1 MLLACG
7 IVAGFSCRLP
17 EGADSSIVSN
27 LRFEPEAF
35 DSFTAST
42 SVRYTLSR
50 PTVTTM
56 RICSKSRE
64 TVIILFEDLSESKG
78 SHAHTWLG
86 DTDEG
91 FFAPAG
97 SYVGVLEVEG
107 EKYESV
113 VRIYHR

>member
-1 MLLACG
+1 MVLACG
-7 IVAGFSCRLP
+7 MLSGCRLP
-17 EGADSSIVSN
+17 EGADSSIVTN

-50 PTVTTM
+50 PAVTTL
-56 RICSKSRE
+56 RICSKTRE
-64 TVIILFEDLSESKG
+64 TVVILFEELHETKG

-97 SYVGVLEVEG
+97 SYIGVLEAEG
-107 EKYESV
+107 EEFESV
-113 VRIYHR
+113 VKIYHR